1 MKSSSTRM
9 FLYKNLPNIIS
20 LLGVLPLSIL
30 FFKDGFQYLIPLII
44 YNNIMDDLD
53 GILAIKLNLR
63 SDFGAALD
71 NVCDAVA
78 HIIFVMAIGIHYGV
92 AFSLVS
98 LVAVVAILL
107 RVTSRLTST
116 VKISVGS
123 PTNELMRHLLLALL
137 TAKYFDLAP
146 VPLLIPVILL
156 NTLSML
162 SPFPM
167 PYLIRNLTKSA
178 TAIGF
183 VNVSLL
189 VAWLIP
195 VASPA
200 IAFCFFS
207 PYLYSLISE
216 GTQWIKINKRGE
228 DDSRITS
235 LGS

>member
-1 MKSSSTRM
+1 MKSFFIRR
-9 FLYKNLPNIIS
+9 FLYKNLPNIVS

-53 GILAIKLNLR
+53 GILAIKLNLK

-78 HIIFVMAIGIHYGV
+78 HIIIVMALGVHYGM
-92 AFSLVS
+92 AFSIVS
-98 LVAVVAILL
+98 LVAVTAILL
-107 RVTSRLTST
+107 RVTSR
-116 VKISVGS
+116 VAPRKISAGS
-123 PTNELMRHLLLALL
+123 PTNELMRHLLLVLL
-137 TAKYFDLAP
+137 TAKYFEFAP
-146 VPLLIPVILL
+146 EPLLITVMLL
-156 NTLSML
+156 NSISML

-167 PYLIRNLTKSA
+167 PYLIRTLTKSA

-195 VASPA
+195 TAAPA
-200 IAFCFFS
+200 IAFCFFATH
-207 PYLYSLISE
+207 LYSLIRPN
-216 GTQWIKINKRGE
+216 GHWAWGQ
-228 DDSRITS
+228 
-235 LGS
+235 

>member
-1 MKSSSTRM
+1 MI
-9 FLYKNLPNIIS
+9 YKNLPNIVS

-53 GILAIKLNLR
+53 GILAIKLDLK

-78 HIIFVMAIGIHYGV
+78 HVIIIMALGIHYGV
-92 AFSLVS
+92 ALSIVS
-98 LVAVVAILL
+98 LVAVTAILL
-107 RVTSRLTST
+107 RVTSRLSAPE
-116 VKISVGS
+116 KISAGS

-137 TAKYFDLAP
+137 TAKYFEFAP
-146 VPLLIPVILL
+146 EPLLIAVILL
-156 NTLSML
+156 NSISML

-167 PYLIRNLTKSA
+167 PYLIRTLTKSA

-183 VNVSLL
+183 VNVALL

-195 VASPA
+195 IAAPA
-200 IAFCFFS
+200 IAFCFFATH
-207 PYLYSLISE
+207 LYSLIA
-216 GTQWIKINKRGE
+216 
-228 DDSRITS
+228 
-235 LGS
+235 GSANRLLKKSIR